1 MLENC
6 LLRRLCGW
14 RMLAKCSLVVG
25 MSVLKDDANLSR
37 RAVSTVLWSMSHPAP
52 FLWHHLKICPKIPV
66 SVEKCPIPLT
76 SLLPACAISGARQC
90 LCPAAWETKLPPV
103 HLVKRENLLVSHQ
116 RGAAVPDCLSRLFSP
131 VPGQFPSHSLAFL
144 LTLLVVLLCLGSK
157 HAWVQQV
164 EYFIRN
170 VDCLQC
176 SSQIAA

>member
-25 MSVLKDDANLSR
+25 MFVLKDDANLSR

-66 SVEKCPIPLT
+66 SVEECPVPLT

-90 LCPAAWETKLPPV
+90 LCPAAWDQAATSLSGKEGKLVDVTP
-103 HLVKRENLLVSHQ
+103 E
-116 RGAAVPDCLSRLFSP
+116 RGCSTRLPLKITQSSP
-131 VPGQFPSHSLAFL
+131 WAIPQPFPSFPA
-144 LTLLVVLLCLGSK
+144 
-157 HAWVQQV
+157 
-164 EYFIRN
+164 
-170 VDCLQC
+170 D
-176 SSQIAA
+176 SSGCTALFGI